1 MAAEVHHP
9 LFARLYALMS
19 RREPPALS
27 DHRRT
32 LLAGLQG
39 RVVEVGAGAG
49 ANFGHYPRGVTEV
62 VAVEPEPY
70 LRERARAAATRAPVR
85 VTVLEGTAER
95 LPLPDAGCDAAVACL
110 MLCSVSDQALALAE
124 LRRALRPHGE
134 LRFYEHVLSERR
146 ALAAGQRLVDRTFW
160 PRDSAAVTPLA
171 IRPRPSRQLG
181 LPSRISGVCGW
192 LRWRLRHWWPP
203 TSWVELVAASGAG

>member
-19 RREPPALS
+19 RREPPAVS

-49 ANFGHYPRGVTEV
+49 ANFGHYPPRVTEV

-70 LRERARAAATRAPVR
+70 LRERARAAAARAPVA
-85 VTVLEGTAER
+85 VTVLEGTAEQ
-95 LPLPDAGCDAAVACL
+95 LPLPDACCDAAVACL

-124 LRRALRPHGE
+124 LHRALRPDGE

-160 PRDSAAVTPLA
+160 PRAFGGCHTARDTSAAIAAAGFA
-171 IRPRPSRQLG
+171 IEDQR
-181 LPSRISGVCGW
+181 
-192 LRWRLRHWWPP
+192 RL
-203 TSWVELVAASGAG
+203 WVAPMAFAPLVATHVLGRARRC